1 MAPTISWGYAPESGA
16 WPRRFLLALVG
27 GAEPPPHIRR
37 QSRCRVPRE
46 YDFLLPLMIQEDN
59 EPTRSEAARIIAGGG
74 IIAFRTDTFY
84 GLGAD
89 PFNRTAIARIKELKG
104 REVDKPILLLISDAD
119 EVDRFIEQSSFF
131 KLIAMGKWP
140 APLTLIGVSRP
151 EVPIEL
157 TAGTN
162 SLGVRLPDDEDVRSL
177 VRACGGALTATSAN
191 VSGQPP
197 ARTANEVENYFPQ
210 GIDLIIDGGEAGTHQ
225 PSTVLDLTGPKPRLV
240 REGIVS
246 RKELEDLL

>member
-1 MAPTISWGYAPESGA
+1 
-16 WPRRFLLALVG
+16 
-27 GAEPPPHIRR
+27 
-37 QSRCRVPRE
+37 
-46 YDFLLPLMIQEDN
+46 MIQEDN
-59 EPTRSEAARIIAGGG
+59 EPTRSEAAQIIAGGG

-89 PFNRTAIARIKELKG
+89 PFNGAAIARIKELKG
-104 REVDKPILLLISDAD
+104 REDRKPILLLISDAD

-151 EVPIEL
+151 EVSIEL
-157 TAGTN
+157 TAGTK
-162 SLGVRLPDDEDVRSL
+162 SLGVRLPDDEDVRAL

-197 ARTANEVENYFPQ
+197 ARTAKEVENYFPE
-210 GIDLIIDGGEAGTHQ
+210 GIDLIIDGGEVTAME
-225 PSTVLDLTGPKPRLV
+225 PSTVLDLSGSKPRLV
-240 REGIVS
+240 REGMVS
-246 RKELEDLL
+246 RKELEHLL